1 VSASELGI
9 RAADVGDLGALV
21 ELEAGAFTD
30 PWSPPQVFAELEDG
44 HAFVLIA
51 LGGTPPAP
59 LGFAVFRHIAG
70 EAELLRLGVS
80 PNARRHGVGR
90 RLTEA
95 GLARLRELRCDG
107 CYLEVR
113 TNNTGAIA
121 LYESLDFRRT
131 GTRRGYY
138 SDGSDAL
145 LMKRD
150 LGDLGARS

>member
-1 VSASELGI
+1 MTAGELEI
-9 RAADVGDLGALV
+9 REAEVGDLGALV
-21 ELEAGAFTD
+21 ELEAHAFAD
-30 PWSPPQVFAELEDG
+30 PWTPPQVFAELGDG

-51 LGGTPPAP
+51 LGGTPRAP

-70 EAELLRLGVS
+70 EAELLRLGVA
-80 PNARRHGVGR
+80 PPARRQGVGR

-95 GLARLRELRCDG
+95 GLDRLRELRCDG

-138 SDGSDAL
+138 SDGTDAL
-145 LMKRD
+145 LMKCEF
-150 LGDLGARS
+150 GVT